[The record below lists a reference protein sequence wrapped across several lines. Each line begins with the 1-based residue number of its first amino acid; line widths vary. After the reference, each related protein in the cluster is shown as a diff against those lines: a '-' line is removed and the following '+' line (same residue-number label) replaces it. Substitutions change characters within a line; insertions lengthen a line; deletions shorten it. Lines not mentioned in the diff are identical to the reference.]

1 MLRQLRVRTSA
12 AGTYLLDEAMRHKA
26 RPAIMRYCL
35 SLLLI
40 VASAASIAQE
50 LAWPTTSRN
59 VKQATT
65 PFLKKAIIITG
76 VAGSP
81 ITAAAD
87 GEVKYA
93 GDGVKDLGNLV
104 VIQHDNG
111 LMTAYGNNQEL
122 FVQTG
127 QIVKRGQKI
136 ATMGS
141 TDATRVQLTFD
152 VRLNGNPVDP
162 MAYLPT
168 TDAKPRS
175 TAPSHA
181 SAGSSNTTGSGST
194 GAAYYLTRMKQPRTD
209 GQLPHAGFGLIAA
222 NSESEAKSRTLDIE
236 NRPNRQLSLP
246 LWTVE
251 EVGKCKPGWAAN
263 LHITNGNVTAR
274 ASAVCGLPTLQAAIQ
289 MLMSKCRAMAS
300 PAQCGG
306 VPAQTGTAIFLRFV
320 QIPTGKPTVSRIW
333 GTDGDVGRNDL
344 PGGYC
349 LFQRDGMEQFFFV
362 QGGSDSEM
370 CRRSDSQFRFVVREV
385 QGQGVLLRP

>member
-1 MLRQLRVRTSA
+1 MVRTSA

-65 PFLKKAIIITG
+65 PFLKKG
-76 VAGSP
+76 HHYHGRSRQP

-162 MAYLPT
+162 MAYLPQLT
-168 TDAKPRS
+168 
-175 TAPSHA
+175 PSRDPQRP
-181 SAGSSNTTGSGST
+181 
-194 GAAYYLTRMKQPRTD
+194 LTQ
-209 GQLPHAGFGLIAA
+209 
-222 NSESEAKSRTLDIE
+222 
-236 NRPNRQLSLP
+236 
-246 LWTVE
+246 
-251 EVGKCKPGWAAN
+251 
-263 LHITNGNVTAR
+263 AR
-274 ASAVCGLPTLQAAIQ
+274 AVQTQQEADRPGLRTISL
-289 MLMSKCRAMAS
+289 
-300 PAQCGG
+300 
-306 VPAQTGTAIFLRFV
+306 
-320 QIPTGKPTVSRIW
+320 
-333 GTDGDVGRNDL
+333 
-344 PGGYC
+344 
-349 LFQRDGMEQFFFV
+349 E
-362 QGGSDSEM
+362 
-370 CRRSDSQFRFVVREV
+370 
-385 QGQGVLLRP
+385 